1 MRTLEEELVRTKVAF
16 NRTLQEK
23 NAILD
28 ENKELKE
35 ILQSHGIPF
44 SSMIRDQPAG
54 RSPQSSQENPRS
66 VMNADSRDNSFG
78 IGNATNVT
86 STYAG
91 STHAASSLASASG
104 TRVDTS
110 GLSPAVTPSSS
121 TSTSIP
127 TVSEV
132 RRQRTRSEISRSPH
146 TIHHQNGMNHD
157 QIGVDFVLSLEE
169 VCHDHAMMMCVRS
182 DNSETEV
189 SGHAMMMSCPP
200 PDHVH
205 EHPDVVYPHKAPEL
219 PAPDLMKLYDLSQKL
234 PLGGEITP
242 VQALQLIRA
251 HERYGELTVA
261 DFDVLKKDLREK
273 SRCYGFGAVLEEFE
287 VHDALNNVFSTKFGG
302 FNFE

>member
-44 SSMIRDQPAG
+44 SSMIRDQPAA
-54 RSPQSSQENPRS
+54 RSPQSSQETPRS
-66 VMNADSRDNSFG
+66 VMNAESRDTSFG

-127 TVSEV
+127 TMSDV

-157 QIGVDFVLSLEE
+157 QIGVDFVLS
-169 VCHDHAMMMCVRS
+169 
-182 DNSETEV
+182 
-189 SGHAMMMSCPP
+189 
-200 PDHVH
+200 
-205 EHPDVVYPHKAPEL
+205 
-219 PAPDLMKLYDLSQKL
+219 
-234 PLGGEITP
+234 
-242 VQALQLIRA
+242 
-251 HERYGELTVA
+251 
-261 DFDVLKKDLREK
+261 
-273 SRCYGFGAVLEEFE
+273 
-287 VHDALNNVFSTKFGG
+287 
-302 FNFE
+302 